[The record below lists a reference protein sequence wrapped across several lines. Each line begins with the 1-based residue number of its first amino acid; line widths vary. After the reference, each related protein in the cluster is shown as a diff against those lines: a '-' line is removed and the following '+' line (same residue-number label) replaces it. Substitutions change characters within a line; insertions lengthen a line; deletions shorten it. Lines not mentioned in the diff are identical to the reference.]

1 MLALERSE
9 GEASAP
15 SAGAA
20 RHRHSVILSPMRYV
34 RTQIALTRE
43 QHRWLKA
50 EAHRQ
55 GVSLAHLLRQLV
67 HEALDPP
74 RPRGDLSELIGL
86 WDSGERG
93 GSDVARHKDEY
104 LAEAIGAHHAPR

>member
-1 MLALERSE
+1 MQ
-9 GEASAP
+9 
-15 SAGAA
+15 
-20 RHRHSVILSPMRYV
+20 YV
-34 RTQIALTRE
+34 RTQIYLEPE

-50 EAHRQ
+50 EAHRR
-55 GVSLAHLLRQLV
+55 GLSLAHLLRQLV

-74 RPRGDLSELIGL
+74 RPRGDLNELIGL

-104 LAEAIGAHHAPR
+104 LADAIGAHQPHR